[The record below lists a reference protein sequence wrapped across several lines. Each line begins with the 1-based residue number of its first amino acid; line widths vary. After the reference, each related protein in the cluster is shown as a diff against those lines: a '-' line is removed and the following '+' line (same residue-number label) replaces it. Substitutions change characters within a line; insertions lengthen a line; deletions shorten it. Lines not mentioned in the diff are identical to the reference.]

1 MDGSSLVTYYNN
13 NGVPNDCTKKE
24 IKNKTTHK
32 STRMLSLV
40 AKHK

>member
-1 MDGSSLVTYYNN
+1 MDRRWLHIIIINE
-13 NGVPNDCTKKE
+13 VPNDCTKKE
-24 IKNKTTHK
+24 IKNKATHT